1 VIAVAGDFVGAE
13 VWHRVVQIV
22 TNSKDLHAYAAERL
36 FAALQAKRVHQTA
49 VSVGGYILGE
59 FGFFIAEQVQNCFV
73 TTQHLFCSIVHKVAA
88 VINNF

>member
-59 FGFFIAEQVQNCFV
+59 FGFFIAEQVKEQLLLLKLLLIL
-73 TTQHLFCSIVHKVAA
+73 QSILCM
-88 VINNF
+88 